1 MAKRTDVALW
11 NQVAGMLSLERRL
24 ETSLRRQ
31 EETRTLSPEIGS
43 QLGSIRGNVL
53 RHIRR
58 LEGLAGWPGS
68 SKVAERESPELAAGE
83 PFQRELAEDLAL
95 ISQTAG
101 GYLMMLTAARGL
113 GETGLAELAE
123 QHLRDHTEGVVR
135 ILGIIPLV
143 VAQSLREE
151 GAVLRVEAVPSV
163 ARTVAEIW
171 RSQVEPLASM

>member
-1 MAKRTDVALW
+1 MAKRTDAALW
-11 NQVAGMLSLERRL
+11 NQVAGMLSLEQRL

-31 EETRTLSPEIGS
+31 EETRKLSPEISS

-58 LEGLAGWPGS
+58 LEGLTGWPGS
-68 SKVAERESPELAAGE
+68 SNVAERESPGLQAGE
-83 PFQRELAEDLAL
+83 PLQRDLAEDLAL
-95 ISQTAG
+95 ISQTAA
-101 GYLMMLTAARGL
+101 GYLIMLTAARAL

-135 ILGIIPLV
+135 ILGIVPLV
-143 VAQSLREE
+143 VVQSLREE
-151 GAVLRVEAVPSV
+151 GASVRVEAVPSV
-163 ARTVAEIW
+163 AQTVSEIW